1 MIEFKLTRDEF
12 IALCDLL
19 KLTGLCENGGM
30 AKSVIAEGL
39 VTVDGAVELRKRAKI
54 IKGQKV
60 SFNQETILV
69 N

>member
-39 VTVDGAVELRKRAKI
+39 VTVDGVVELRKRAKI

-60 SFNQETILV
+60 CFNQETILV